1 MELANGKDV
10 VCLTLLG
17 GARTGLSVEEG
28 EVIGLV
34 RGQGGYI
41 TTTYGTQT
49 REWVEEIN
57 RERFNVEPYEESAYS
72 FITMF
77 GRWDDEENIKAKF
90 KKDAS

>member
-1 MELANGKDV
+1 MLLADGKDV

-34 RGQGGYI
+34 RGEGGYI

-57 RERFNVEPYEESAYS
+57 KERFNVEPYEESAYS
-72 FITMF
+72 FMTMF
-77 GRWDDEENIKAKF
+77 DRWGDEESIKAQF
-90 KKDAS
+90 KEAQA